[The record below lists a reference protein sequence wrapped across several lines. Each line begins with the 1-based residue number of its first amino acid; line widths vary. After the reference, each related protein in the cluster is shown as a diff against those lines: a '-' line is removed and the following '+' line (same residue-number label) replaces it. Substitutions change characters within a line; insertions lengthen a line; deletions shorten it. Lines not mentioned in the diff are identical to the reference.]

1 MDLLDKRE
9 SAVDVVMRRRAWPV
23 LLTALVLTVLSG
35 LLLPGSA
42 AAEGTSSESTVYANV
57 VTGGDGTRT
66 PDIVSTSANNAV
78 VAWREGLRPGN
89 VDMGYIRYSY
99 TTDGGANWSRPQM
112 LAQETSAFA
121 WHYVILYKSGSELF
135 AFMGRTPIADT
146 DDDDGDKNADDGI
159 NHNGLPIND
168 TVVKRSTDEGHS
180 WQTYP
185 ATFPSIPNMVFAG
198 HPMEWVNPADL
209 NDVRHVIPYWASQR
223 ENGVLTSKDMKTWT
237 KAGSVAN
244 GNADTVKAGEN
255 QIAASQ
261 SGIPA
266 NEMVMVARS
275 KDDHA
280 MTATSQDGGATWSP
294 FVPDTSLPSADTSKA
309 YFTKDSN
316 GQYLYIYNY
325 PVRSANPPDPA
336 YRDVLYYKTK
346 RRDGSWSAPKFFA
359 DGTEPEV
366 DSPGTT
372 GEGWDTYAMA
382 DEYAPGKF
390 FVVWEY
396 DTSRIKVN
404 RLDISDAS

>member
-1 MDLLDKRE
+1 MDLLDQRE
-9 SAVDVVMRRRAWPV
+9 PAVDVVTRRRAWPV

-35 LLLPGSA
+35 LLLPGPA

-57 VTGGDGTRT
+57 VTGGDGPRT

-89 VDMGYIRYSY
+89 RDMGYIRYSY

-121 WHYVILYKSGSELF
+121 WHYVILYKTGSELY
-135 AFMGRTPIADT
+135 AFMGRTPIADAT
-146 DDDDGDKNADDGI
+146 EDDGI
-159 NHNGLPIND
+159 NHDGLPISD

-185 ATFPSIPNMVFAG
+185 ATFPPDIRNLVFAG
-198 HPMEWVNPADL
+198 RPLKLETGEDAGK
-209 NDVRHVIPYWASQR
+209 HVIPYWASGR
-223 ENGVLTSKDMKTWT
+223 ENGVLVSSDLKSWVKR
-237 KAGSVAN
+237 G
-244 GNADTVKAGEN
+244 TVGGGLALEAGEP
-255 QIAASQ
+255 QIAFSQ
-261 SGIPA
+261 SDTA
-266 NEMVMVARS
+266 TKDELVMVARS
-275 KDDHA
+275 KNA
-280 MTATSQDGGATWSP
+280 QAVTSTSPDGGRTWNPTS
-294 FVPDTSLPSADTSKA
+294 FASDANVPSNNSKV

-316 GQYLYIYNY
+316 GRYLAIYNTATD
-325 PVRSANPPDPA
+325 RG
-336 YRDVLYYKTK
+336 VLNYKVK
-346 RRDGSWSAPKFFA
+346 SPGGAWGAGKFFA
-359 DGTEPEV
+359 NGTEPEV

-404 RLDISDAS
+404 RLDISDAP